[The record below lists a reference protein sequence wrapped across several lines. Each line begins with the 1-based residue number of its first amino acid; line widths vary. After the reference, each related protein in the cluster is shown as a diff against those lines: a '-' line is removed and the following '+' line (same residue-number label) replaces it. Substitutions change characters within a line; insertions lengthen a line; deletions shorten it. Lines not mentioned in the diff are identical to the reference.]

1 MNIGI
6 VGSGNVGATLGRRFA
21 ATGHS
26 VAFGTRHPDSSEMAE
41 LARLPGARVTS
52 QREAAQSSDAI
63 VLATPW
69 PATAEALRGLGDL
82 TGKILLDCV
91 NPLKPAL
98 DGLEVANT
106 SSAGEQVAH
115 WAPGAHVLKIFNTIG
130 YNVMENPL
138 FGSTPATLFYCGD
151 DAAAKSVARDLADAI
166 GFDPVDA
173 GPLRQARVL
182 EPFALLWISLAIGSQ
197 GREIAFRLMRR

>member
-6 VGSGNVGATLGRRFA
+6 VGSGNVGATLGRRFSQA
-21 ATGHS
+21 GHS
-26 VAFGTRHPDSSEMAE
+26 VAFGTRHPDSAEMAE

-52 QREAAQSSDAI
+52 QSDAAQSNEVV

-69 PATAEALRGLGDL
+69 PATAQALGGLGDL
-82 TGKILLDCV
+82 AGKILLDCT

-106 SSAGEQVAH
+106 SSAGEQVAQ
-115 WAPGAHVLKIFNTIG
+115 WAPGARVVKIFNTIG
-130 YNVMENPL
+130 YNVMDNPL
-138 FGSTPATLFYCGD
+138 FGSLPATLFYCGD
-151 DAAAKSVARDLADAI
+151 DTDAKSVARDLAAAI

-182 EPFALLWISLAIGSQ
+182 EPFALLWISLALGGQ
-197 GREIAFRLMRR
+197 GRDIAFRLMRR